1 MLKIGQFGELQT
13 LFYPCP
19 SLICCSD
26 YLISFFSDG
35 FPLDK
40 AIAYVKLRR
49 PFVVNDLAMQKV
61 LWDRRLCL
69 KILDQMQIPTPKRVE
84 VNRDGGPKLE
94 FPEFAQHL
102 KSMSGVVLEGPEDG
116 TGGGAA
122 STKHVE
128 LLEDGDTLIVD

>member
-49 PFVVNDLAMQKV
+49 PFVVNDLSMQKV

-69 KILDQMQIPTPKRVE
+69 RILDKMGVPTPKRIE
-84 VNRDGGPKLE
+84 VNRDGGLRLE
-94 FPEFAQHL
+94 SAELAAHM
-102 KSMSGVVLEGPEDG
+102 KKVNGVVLEGPEDG
-116 TGGGAA
+116 TGGGARI
-122 STKHVE
+122 TQQVQ
-128 LLEDGDTLIVD
+128 LIDDGDTLLVD